1 VSAWSYAAVQAI
13 ERAFV
18 ELVER
23 AESHDRCDP
32 DDPDGAIAAL
42 VALEDHEV
50 PAASRLD
57 LMIAQHAR
65 CPDARVVR
73 AVARLFAACQ
83 LPDRRQPPRREAPVD
98 EADDGAP
105 FDLAL
110 HLEQQPATATL
121 FRSGLELEPADLQLR
136 ASLPERWPPRRIVHP
151 LTAHTLLA
159 MHVRTLR
166 TYARTLH
173 DDRIVRE
180 CDELLAG
187 PRDPW
192 HRTME
197 LRRHLSALYN
207 AFLLQCVESAGGH
220 WTAEAVRDV
229 GYAFARFFS
238 GPEPDAAW
246 LATRVEPVPAFPDPT
261 GDDLAIR
268 VEPVPDS
275 PDPTGSDPPP
285 TTREQQLLR
294 EVHTLLEDVL
304 PDDVDDRAVADL
316 QRVQAA
322 TAYDLASVRA
332 MGRLY
337 IHALEWELTRLRDEI
352 GRPRR
357 EAN

>member
-1 VSAWSYAAVQAI
+1 VSAWSRAAVQAI

-42 VALEDHEV
+42 VALEDYEV

-57 LMIAQHAR
+57 LVIAQHAR
-65 CPDARVVR
+65 CHDVRVVR
-73 AVARLFAACQ
+73 AIARLFAACQ
-83 LPDRRQPPRREAPVD
+83 LPDRPQPPRREAPVD
-98 EADDGAP
+98 EVNDGAP
-105 FDLAL
+105 FDLAP
-110 HLEQQPATATL
+110 HLEQQAATASL

-136 ASLPERWPPRRIVHP
+136 ASLPERWPPRRIAHP
-151 LTAHTLLA
+151 LTAHTLAA

-166 TYARTLH
+166 THARTLH

-207 AFLLQCVESAGGH
+207 AYLLQGVESAGGH

-229 GYAFARFFS
+229 GYAFARFFA
-238 GPEPDAAW
+238 GPEPDEDAC
-246 LATRVEPVPAFPDPT
+246 
-261 GDDLAIR
+261 LAIR
-268 VEPVPDS
+268 VEPIPGS
-275 PDPTGSDPPP
+275 PNPTGCDPAP
-285 TTREQQLLR
+285 TTREQQLLG
-294 EVHTLLEDVL
+294 EVHTVLEHVC

-322 TAYDLASVRA
+322 TVYDLESVRA
-332 MGRLY
+332 LGRLY
-337 IHALEWELTRLRDEI
+337 VHALQWELNRLRDEV